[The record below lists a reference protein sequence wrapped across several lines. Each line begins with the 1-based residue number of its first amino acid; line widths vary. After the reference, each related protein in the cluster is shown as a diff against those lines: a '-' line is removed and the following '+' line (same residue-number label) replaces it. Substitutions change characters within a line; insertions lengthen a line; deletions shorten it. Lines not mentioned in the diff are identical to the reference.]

1 MEVQSFGG
9 MGLCE
14 DLPIERYDR
23 DAGIY
28 RIFDRASEVRR
39 FTTTPAAMKN
49 DRDLFDIAL

>member
-1 MEVQSFGG
+1 